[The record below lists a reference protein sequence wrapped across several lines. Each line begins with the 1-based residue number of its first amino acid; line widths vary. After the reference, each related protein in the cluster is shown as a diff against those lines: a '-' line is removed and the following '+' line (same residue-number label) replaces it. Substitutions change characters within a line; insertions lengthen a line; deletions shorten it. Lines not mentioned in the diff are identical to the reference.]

1 METIK
6 QNSQDLGTYILNNTA
21 LLTFGELGRGLL
33 VLIVTL
39 ACLTTAI
46 GLAVAVSEYFN
57 EVYPKISYRTYVIL
71 FCIIS
76 FVFANLGLKQ
86 VISMSLPVL
95 LILYPISMTV
105 IFLLLLNLFIPLPLL
120 AHRFQFRD
128 YDYHFYNTICIW
140 RRAYGI
146 C

>member
-1 METIK
+1 MIYVALGWIGNNLHIESATLETIK

-57 EVYPKISYRTYVIL
+57 EVYPKNFLSHICD
-71 FCIIS
+71 F
-76 FVFANLGLKQ
+76 
-86 VISMSLPVL
+86 
-95 LILYPISMTV
+95 ILYYQLC
-105 IFLLLLNLFIPLPLL
+105 F
-120 AHRFQFRD
+120 
-128 YDYHFYNTICIW
+128 C
-140 RRAYGI
+140 
-146 C
+146 